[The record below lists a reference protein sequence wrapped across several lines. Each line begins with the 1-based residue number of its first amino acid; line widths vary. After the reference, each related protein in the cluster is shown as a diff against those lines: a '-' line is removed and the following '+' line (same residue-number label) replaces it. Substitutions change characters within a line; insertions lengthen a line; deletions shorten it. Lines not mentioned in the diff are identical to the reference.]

1 MRYHLWQSCP
11 TLSCIVSVLQV
22 KDHHHLHPLTFKFYL
37 CVRENQLKCQHSKKK
52 HRNRFVRTNFYH
64 FIFLSCF
71 QLAEYWGNSCSFIL
85 TAFKVEYKWASGLD
99 NFILIRL
106 LLFSS
111 VCYLLR
117 FEDIRADTAAGKYG
131 VQF

>member
-1 MRYHLWQSCP
+1 MVNRLIRE
-11 TLSCIVSVLQV
+11 LNNVCILFNGISPILI
-22 KDHHHLHPLTFKFYL
+22 L
-37 CVRENQLKCQHSKKK
+37 CFNSDGFLYTGQHSKKK

-85 TAFKVEYKWASGLD
+85 TAFKEEYKWASGLD
-99 NFILIRL
+99 NFILIR

-131 VQF
+131 V